1 MRCRRLESP
10 FLRAAFQ
17 WTSATKM
24 DAGGR
29 VSGGGCSQPASTPA
43 RRRTRGMRNC
53 KCHDGRQG
61 KGTCNSH
68 IFTSALQ
75 VPPSPPSS
83 LVASLSTSTSL
94 SPPPPPLPPLSLSPL
109 HRGPLTESKTLGR
122 QPRHLACCCLRRA
135 HTQPSPSTAHHVF
148 RPRHCPAAS
157 PTPSALVERVPL
169 RACVRACESRR
180 VSSRL
185 ACRLSV
191 RSCLCFLHPTPPN
204 PPSPRDGRVSSSSC
218 LAWALAQRLASPRCP
233 NGACVPHRT
242 TAAAIG
248 SGRVVSCRRRSRSTQ
263 LPQSSTARPAERAT
277 SDGTA
282 YAPSSCL
289 ARDARTAHAH
299 TAQRHA
305 PYRRFVS
312 SCIAVDIDVRTM
324 P

>member
-17 WTSATKM
+17 WASATKM

-83 LVASLSTSTSL
+83 LVASLSTSTITTSTT
-94 SPPPPPLPPLSLSPL
+94 PPLSLSASPWASDRKQDAWTTATTPCMLLLAARAHAAQPL
-109 HRGPLTESKTLGR
+109 HRP
-122 QPRHLACCCLRRA
+122 PRFSAPALSC
-135 HTQPSPSTAHHVF
+135 SSTHSLCTC
-148 RPRHCPAAS
+148 RAS
-157 PTPSALVERVPL
+157 PL
-169 RACVRACESRR
+169 ACVRACESRR

-263 LPQSSTARPAERAT
+263 LPQSSTARQAERAT

-282 YAPSSCL
+282 YAPPSCL

>member
-169 RACVRACESRR
+169 RACVRASL
-180 VSSRL
+180 VVSRL
-185 ACRLSV
+185 VSLVACLSGPV
-191 RSCLCFLHPTPPN
+191 SAFFIPLPPI
-204 PPSPRDGRVSSSSC
+204 PPPPATVVFRRRPVSLGPSRNGS
-218 LAWALAQRLASPRCP
+218 LRLA
-233 NGACVPHRT
+233 
-242 TAAAIG
+242 
-248 SGRVVSCRRRSRSTQ
+248 
-263 LPQSSTARPAERAT
+263 
-277 SDGTA
+277 
-282 YAPSSCL
+282 
-289 ARDARTAHAH
+289 ARTE
-299 TAQRHA
+299 
-305 PYRRFVS
+305 PVFP
-312 SCIAVDIDVRTM
+312 IARLQ
-324 P
+324 PP